1 MLNVTFDMTCIID
14 LEKNNDTTPYLR
26 KLIRMHE
33 DREINLRVVAISASE
48 RKPDHTYASHFD
60 EFKKRIAVVGLADVE
75 ILTPISYW
83 GITFWDYSLWNGKT
97 QEELERKI
105 QGILFPTIELR
116 YVDFCRKRGLD
127 SDDKKAWRRWVN
139 RKCDVLALWSHLW
152 HDGDVF
158 VTRDEHFH
166 QKTKK
171 ARLIA
176 LGAGEIL
183 KPAEAV
189 KLLAN
194 RPHASVHQRK
204 VRN

>member
-1 MLNVTFDMTCIID
+1 MPNVIFDMTCIID
-14 LEKNNDTTPYLR
+14 LEKNNDTAPYLR
-26 KLIRMHE
+26 KLIQMHE

-75 ILTPISYW
+75 ILAPIFYW

-97 QEELERKI
+97 LEELERKI

-116 YVDFCRKRGLD
+116 YVAFCRKRGLD
-127 SDDKKAWRRWVN
+127 SDDKKAWRRWVR
-139 RKCDVLALWSHLW
+139 RKCDVLALWSHIW

-171 ARLIA
+171 PRLIA
-176 LGAGEIL
+176 LGAGETL

-194 RPHASVHQRK
+194 RPHTSVHQRK